1 MLLFNNQIFRIDRA
15 IEKKSV
21 RFIYDI
27 FILNQ
32 MERLYKQM
40 NHSKSSILIPASA
53 ETVWNAITNDEKF
66 SEWYAPGSKWSIPDL
81 EVGKQVNFTL
91 MPSAYNH
98 LQEGESIPMNFVI
111 KEMKTNR
118 VFSLYRSVT
127 GWKTPTSR
135 IEGT

>member
-1 MLLFNNQIFRIDRA
+1 
-15 IEKKSV
+15 
-21 RFIYDI
+21 
-27 FILNQ
+27 
-32 MERLYKQM
+32 M